1 MPRREMTCRQR
12 GRHRSETDHGRVASA
27 ASHSTPGA
35 VLGARGRASG
45 SDSRRTSRVS
55 TGRSCR
61 PASPAGRSTPNSSTT
76 CPRGSI
82 PAARTASTT
91 RSSTPGRSSSVP
103 YRSAWARSSA
113 ATPAISPTCCRA
125 TSTYRVRTRWSHGE
139 RQGAAKLRS
148 PHSPLKI
155 ASSAR
160 SSGLGDRFG
169 GGEPEADKSLTHSA
183 QPCLRPT
190 PPGPLRQTPQFG
202 SNLQGGFLT
211 GASERAVFRGASE

>member
-91 RSSTPGRSSSVP
+91 RSSTPGRSSSVR

-113 ATPAISPTCCRA
+113 ATVAISPTCCPATGRRQPEEGKPETDESRA
-125 TSTYRVRTRWSHGE
+125 HWAQSRMAPLDALTACGRRGD
-139 RQGAAKLRS
+139 S
-148 PHSPLKI
+148 PSI
-155 ASSAR
+155 AISR
-160 SSGLGDRFG
+160 LFW
-169 GGEPEADKSLTHSA
+169 LTWVVGVVIGKKGV
-183 QPCLRPT
+183 T
-190 PPGPLRQTPQFG
+190 DDYPP
-202 SNLQGGFLT
+202 
-211 GASERAVFRGASE
+211 